1 MHTHAYTLL
10 LCLGSAYT
18 ETLSH
23 PYPQQTLSQAWC
35 RQVPKSN

>member
-23 PYPQQTLSQAWC
+23 LVHSRP
-35 RQVPKSN
+35 